1 MEERKIILKLLF
13 SVFSGCV
20 RDAGKLNRG
29 ISVIDSLS
37 LLKGGDEEL
46 SDEDVIRAC
55 ALGWCIEWVNK
66 RLTHTSADAAAICLS
81 VTKQTTKK
89 KKTHKTM
96 LFVLCF
102 DVAHKTANNSFFVC

>member
-1 MEERKIILKLLF
+1 
-13 SVFSGCV
+13 V

-29 ISVIDSLS
+29 TSVIDSLS

-102 DVAHKTANNSFFVC
+102 DVAHKTANNSFFCLLIINVCVFFS